1 MEREE
6 GPDSII
12 KRMKKAE
19 GTIKKYDDD
28 LGGGGG

>member
-6 GPDSII
+6 GVDSII
-12 KRMKKAE
+12 KKMKKAE
-19 GTIKKYDDD
+19 GTIKKDDDD